1 MFRIVYLTLCATC
14 LFVKAIWILLPFFGE
29 MHTCRYTNLL
39 LSNLCQDFMAY
50 LVMSIIFFYID
61 PLLILTTLIWLIR
74 TVKRIEK
81 YPKENIF
88 IVSSWLITIGSFAHL
103 ALIGFNG

>member
-1 MFRIVYLTLCATC
+1 MFRIVYLTLCTTC
-14 LFVKAIWILLPFFGE
+14 LFVKAIWILLPFLGE

-61 PLLILTTLIWLIR
+61 PLLMLTTLIWLIR
-74 TVKRIEK
+74 TVNRMEK

-88 IVSSWLITIGSFAHL
+88 IALSWVITIGSFAYFG
-103 ALIGFNG
+103 LIGYSG